1 MNAPNTSDRKALG
14 LSVAAKPARG
24 SPTVELPTASRLS
37 GVILVVALLLVWEAS
52 ARLGWVDS
60 RNWPLVTA
68 VFAAIVRGFA
78 GGELAQLL
86 LSTLRRMSIGY
97 VLGGGIGIA
106 LGILAGSIRTLR
118 YAIKPLIEV
127 LRPIPAPAIVPPLI
141 LLLGVD
147 DSLKI
152 TVVAMACFF
161 PVFINTLAGV
171 EGIDDVLLQTART
184 FRIGRGRALIQVFL
198 PATLPMIAAG
208 LRIAIGIGLV
218 VTVISEMIAGSSGL
232 GYYIVQMQYAMKPEA
247 MYAAIATLA
256 VTGYLLNRVF
266 LALELHFV
274 PWMGKD

>member
-1 MNAPNTSDRKALG
+1 MSGTTISDRGTPGSPA
-14 LSVAAKPARG
+14 AAKAGGEPA
-24 SPTVELPTASRLS
+24 AISRLS
-37 GVILVVALLLVWEAS
+37 GVVLVAGLLALWEAS

-60 RNWPLVTA
+60 RNWPPVSA
-68 VFAAIVRGFA
+68 VVGAIVNGFA
-78 GGELAQLL
+78 SGELAVLL
-86 LSTLRRMSIGY
+86 LSSLRRMSIGY
-97 VLGGGIGIA
+97 VLGGGVGIV
-106 LGILAGSIRTLR
+106 LGILLGSIRYLR

-141 LLLGVD
+141 LFLGVD

-152 TVVAMACFF
+152 AVVAMACFF

-184 FRIGRGRALIQVFL
+184 FRTGRGRTLIRVFL

-232 GYYIVQMQYAMKPEA
+232 GYHIVQMQYAMKPEA
-247 MYAAIATLA
+247 MYAAIAVLA
-256 VTGYLLNRVF
+256 LTGYALNRIF
-266 LALELHFV
+266 LALETHFV